1 MFVGGV
7 DDLIFYFQ
15 DPPLFAFQFSLVFM
29 KCLAT
34 TFDECAMEFNLAKF
48 VWVH

>member
-1 MFVGGV
+1 MFARGV
-7 DDLIFYFQ
+7 DDLTFYSQ
-15 DPPLFAFQFSLVFM
+15 DPLLFVFQFWFVFT

-34 TFDECAMEFNLAKF
+34 TFDESAMEFNLAKF

>member
-48 VWVH
+48 VLVH

>member
-1 MFVGGV
+1 MFVRGV
-7 DDLIFYFQ
+7 DDLTFYFQ
-15 DPPLFAFQFSLVFM
+15 DPPLFVFQFWFVFM

-34 TFDECAMEFNLAKF
+34 TFDESAVEFNLAKF